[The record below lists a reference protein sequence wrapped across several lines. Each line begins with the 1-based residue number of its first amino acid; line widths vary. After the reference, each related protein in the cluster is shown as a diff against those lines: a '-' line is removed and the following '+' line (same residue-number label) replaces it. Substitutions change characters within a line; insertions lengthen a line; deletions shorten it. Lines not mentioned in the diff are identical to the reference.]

1 MSEIIEENYKYT
13 KIFLETLINCAFDKI
28 CSRDDGEE
36 LYIDPNS
43 MKSGKLI
50 DSEKQAV
57 KLTCKQ
63 LEKIVSQKNGIFLC
77 PKRSE
82 AFYRPNLV
90 IGNLEQLEEELKQY
104 CEHICHSKK
113 SFYKIDEKHNIA
125 EYFYYLIKT
134 LTNSDCQDFLEYIK
148 VFNGFLE
155 DDNFNSLR
163 HEKIL
168 GDIFFEEEGHKYDIL
183 AKRTEEYYGS
193 ETPYT
198 MRYALERKGLKFTM
212 PFVRYGI
219 SGEKAYIYSIQR
231 KGKINLNYLKNKKI
245 NGEFNKVNSGVKNG
259 RDITPSML
267 ISTTI
272 FIGMLKKAGI
282 EEIKIADFLT
292 RRFGHYNGVDSNYD
306 EACKIQANTTDKFI
320 KTYIRLVSQFSGINI
335 TSYPNDVDS
344 YLSLKLGDNISSTNK
359 LLDTFFRIGLE
370 YDDRQQDDL
379 ER

>member
-1 MSEIIEENYKYT
+1 MSENIEEKYKYT
-13 KIFLETLINCAFDKI
+13 KIFLETIINNAFDKI

-43 MKSGKLI
+43 KKSGELI

-57 KLTCKQ
+57 KLTYKQ

-82 AFYRPNLV
+82 DFYRPNMV

-104 CEHICHSKK
+104 YKHICHSEK
-113 SFYKIDEKHNIA
+113 SFYKIDKEHNIVT
-125 EYFYYLIKT
+125 YFYYLIKT
-134 LTNSDCQDFLEYIK
+134 LTNSDCQDLLEYIE

-155 DDNFNSLR
+155 DNSFNSLR
-163 HEKIL
+163 HEKKL
-168 GDIFFEEEGHKYDIL
+168 GNIVFEEEGHKYDIL

-198 MRYALERKGLKFTM
+198 MRYALERKGFRFTM

-219 SGEKAYIYSIQR
+219 SGKKAYIYSIQR
-231 KGKINLNYLKNKKI
+231 KGKINLNYLKIKKI
-245 NGEFNKVNSGVKNG
+245 HGEFNKVNSGVKNG

-267 ISTTI
+267 ISATI

-292 RRFGHYNGVDSNYD
+292 RRFGHYNGINSNYE
-306 EACKIQANTTDKFI
+306 EACKIQANITDKFL
-320 KTYIRLVSQFSGINI
+320 KTYIRLVSQFSGISI

-370 YDDRQQDDL
+370 YDRQQDNL

>member
-13 KIFLETLINCAFDKI
+13 KIFIETIINNAFDKI

-50 DSEKQAV
+50 DSERQEV
-57 KLTCKQ
+57 KLTSKQ

-77 PKRSE
+77 PKRRE

-90 IGNLEQLEEELKQY
+90 ISNFEQLEEELKQY
-104 CEHICHSKK
+104 YEYICHSEK
-113 SFYKIDEKHNIA
+113 SFYKIDKEHNIDT
-125 EYFYYLIKT
+125 YFYYLIKT
-134 LTNSDCQDFLEYIK
+134 LTNSDCQDLLEYIK

-155 DDNFNSLR
+155 DNSFNSLR
-163 HEKIL
+163 HEKVL
-168 GDIFFEEEGHKYDIL
+168 GKIDLEEGHKYDVL

-193 ETPYT
+193 ETPFT
-198 MRYALERKGLKFTM
+198 MRYALERKGFKFTM

-219 SGEKAYIYSIQR
+219 SGKKAYIYSIQR
-231 KGKINLNYLKNKKI
+231 KGKINLKYLKIKKI
-245 NGEFNKVNSGVKNG
+245 NGEFNKVNSGVKDG
-259 RDITPSML
+259 REITPSML
-267 ISTTI
+267 ISATI

-292 RRFGHYNGVDSNYD
+292 RRFGHYNGINSNYE
-306 EACKIQANTTDKFI
+306 EACKIQANITNKFL

-359 LLDTFFRIGLE
+359 LLDIFFRIGLE
-370 YDDRQQDDL
+370 YDKQQDDL

>member
-1 MSEIIEENYKYT
+1 MSKIIEENYKYT
-13 KIFLETLINCAFDKI
+13 KIFLETIINSAFDKI
-28 CSRDDGEE
+28 CSRDDGKE

-50 DSEKQAV
+50 DSEKQEV
-57 KLTCKQ
+57 KLTSQQ
-63 LEKIVSQKNGIFLC
+63 LEKIVSQENGIFLC

-82 AFYRPNLV
+82 DFYRPNLV
-90 IGNLEQLEEELKQY
+90 IGNLEALEEELKQY
-104 CEHICHSKK
+104 YDHICNSEKN
-113 SFYKIDEKHNIA
+113 FYKIDKKHNMA
-125 EYFYYLIKT
+125 TYFYYLIKT
-134 LTNSDCQDFLEYIK
+134 LTNSDCQDFLQYIK

-155 DDNFNSLR
+155 DNNFNSLR

-168 GDIFFEEEGHKYDIL
+168 GKIDLEKEGHKYDVL

-198 MRYALERKGLKFTM
+198 MRYALERKGFKFTM
-212 PFVRYGI
+212 PFVRY
-219 SGEKAYIYSIQR
+219 ENKKKKAYIYSIQR
-231 KGKINLNYLKNKKI
+231 KGKINLNYLKIKKI

-259 RDITPSML
+259 RDITPAML
-267 ISTTI
+267 ISATI

-292 RRFGHYNGVDSNYD
+292 RRFGHYNGINSNYE
-306 EACKIQANTTDKFI
+306 EACKIQANTTDKFL
-320 KTYIRLVSQFSGINI
+320 KTYVRLVSQFSGIDI

-344 YLSLKLGDNISSTNK
+344 FLSLKLGDNISSTNK
-359 LLDTFFRIGLE
+359 LLNTFFRIGLE
-370 YDDRQQDDL
+370 YDSRQDNL